1 MGKKVFSLNLLERP
15 VQRCRQPS
23 AQIPARTCSADCQYL
38 DIVVSMLKVSVR
50 QIKAAR
56 ALLGWSQDVLA
67 GRAGVSIPTVKRLE
81 AVDGVL
87 RGRTATTER
96 LRSALESAGIEFT
109 NEEGTGVRLRKAG
122 PGTGPPKTVT

>member
-1 MGKKVFSLNLLERP
+1 
-15 VQRCRQPS
+15 
-23 AQIPARTCSADCQYL
+23 
-38 DIVVSMLKVSVR
+38 MLKVSVR